1 MTTNPIQAHLKN
13 DGRYYA
19 NVNGVA
25 RGSIGCYFDADGN
38 LVAHTLEK
46 GRLYDQLLAKL
57 VAEIATRGV
66 QLNDSKP
73 AMPPT
78 YSFVRKAKR

>member
-1 MTTNPIQAHLKN
+1 MNIEPIKAHINN

-25 RGSIGCYFDADGN
+25 RSSIGCYFDANGN

-46 GRLYDQLLAKL
+46 GRLYDELLAKL
-57 VAEIATRGV
+57 LAEIATRTV
-66 QLNDSKP
+66 VLLETKP
-73 AMPPT
+73 GYPPAWT
-78 YSFVRKAKR
+78 RKAKR